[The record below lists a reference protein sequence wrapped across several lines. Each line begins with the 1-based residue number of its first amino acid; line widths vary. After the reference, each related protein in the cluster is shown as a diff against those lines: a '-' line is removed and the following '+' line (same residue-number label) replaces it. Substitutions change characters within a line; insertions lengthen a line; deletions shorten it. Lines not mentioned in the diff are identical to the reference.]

1 MTMVTQF
8 EDMAMKLSDDARNA
22 SRQVWLA
29 GLGATAVVGDTSK
42 ALFGMLVEEG
52 KKYQKHE
59 LKLVDELVRKTTDKM
74 RATGETV
81 ENRVQATTKVALNRL
96 GMPSRKDVADLT
108 KRLEQLTV
116 KVNAI
121 RDDGARRQHVVGRH
135 QDHRSK
141 RERAHGK

>member
-1 MTMVTQF
+1 MMMVRQF

-22 SRQVWLA
+22 SRQLWLA

-52 KKYQKHE
+52 RKYQKHE
-59 LKLVDELVRKTTDKM
+59 LTLVDELVQKTTDKM

-81 ENRVQATTKVALNRL
+81 ENKVQATTKVALNRL

-108 KRLEQLTV
+108 RRVELLTMKVEQLGTR
-116 KVNAI
+116 KP
-121 RDDGARRQHVVGRH
+121 RARR
-135 QDHRSK
+135 K
-141 RERAHGK
+141 